1 MFAQQQ
7 DIGCLP
13 RKKIIL
19 GAATA
24 TVVTLLV
31 FRVNILSVKV
41 FLCECEYTN
50 VWLIS
55 RFGWVRWNWTWPISL
70 KEALKM
76 KLNVDLR
83 FVWDSSQ
90 KLSIFEHYMPIVKHV
105 RWSGLVWFKSCH
117 RDKMLPLEYRDE
129 VLPTGTKCC
138 AYERPRTIIITD
150 FKGKILSWDILSQWS
165 LWGSKI

>member
-1 MFAQQQ
+1 MITFVCLYLDMFAQQQ

-31 FRVNILSVKV
+31 FRVNILSVKA

-55 RFGWVRWNWTWPISL
+55 RFG
-70 KEALKM
+70 
-76 KLNVDLR
+76 
-83 FVWDSSQ
+83 
-90 KLSIFEHYMPIVKHV
+90 
-105 RWSGLVWFKSCH
+105 
-117 RDKMLPLEYRDE
+117 
-129 VLPTGTKCC
+129 
-138 AYERPRTIIITD
+138 
-150 FKGKILSWDILSQWS
+150 
-165 LWGSKI
+165 